1 MNSTQRGSVLA
12 SPEILIVED
21 HEGLREELQSW
32 LGEEFPGSSISASP
46 SGEEAW
52 ERIQQNGILLVL
64 MDINL
69 PGVDGLALTQ
79 QIKESHPEI
88 GVIILTVY
96 EDALYRLEASEVGAD
111 GFVLKK
117 NMNRELIGE
126 MKQVM
131 KSRKGWDQED
141 R

>member
-1 MNSTQRGSVLA
+1 MNSTQRGSDLV

-32 LGEEFPGSSISASP
+32 LGEEFPDSSVSASP
-46 SGEEAW
+46 TGEEAW
-52 ERIQQNGILLVL
+52 KRIKDNGILLVL

-96 EDALYRLEASEVGAD
+96 EDALYRLEASEAGAD

-117 NMNRELIGE
+117 NMNRELIG
-126 MKQVM
+126 KIKKVM
-131 KSRKGWDQED
+131 SFRNGWGQKD